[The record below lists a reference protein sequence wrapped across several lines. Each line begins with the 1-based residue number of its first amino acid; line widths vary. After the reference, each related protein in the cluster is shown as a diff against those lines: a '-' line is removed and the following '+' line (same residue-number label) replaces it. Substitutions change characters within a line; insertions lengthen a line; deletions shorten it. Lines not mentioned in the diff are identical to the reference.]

1 MREDDGRKLDQQTL
15 EAIRL
20 RAVEQVA
27 RGVPAARV
35 GAGLAALGLHRRTIY
50 TWLATERTEGR
61 QALRAKPV
69 PGRAGKLSD
78 AQLGELAG
86 LIAETDPRDH
96 GFAVALWTRD
106 VVRQLIEAPFGVA
119 LWTRDVVRQLIESR
133 FGVALTVASVG
144 RTLHDLGF
152 SAQRPLYRA
161 EQADPVAVARWKEIE
176 YPTIAAA
183 ATAAG
188 GTVFFVDEA
197 GVRSDYHAGTTWAP
211 VGQTPAV
218 RATGARF
225 GLNLISAISAQGAL
239 RFSVLADTLT
249 AAGFINFLQ
258 RLLHDA
264 QRTSAGPVFCIVD
277 NHPVH
282 RAKAV
287 DRYVDSTDTALR
299 LYRLP
304 AYSPQ
309 LNPDEWVWKNVKHDG
324 VAPAAPNG
332 PEQMKSV
339 VTSRLR
345 RLQRLPQIVRGFFGD
360 PELAYIA
367 AVA

>member
-1 MREDDGRKLDQQTL
+1 MREDDGRKLDHRTL
-15 EAIRL
+15 EALRL

-27 RGVPAARV
+27 RGVPAAEV

-50 TWLATERTEGR
+50 TWLAKERTEGR

-69 PGRAGKLSD
+69 PGRPRKL
-78 AQLGELAG
+78 AEEQLGELAG
-86 LIAETDPRDH
+86 LIAESDPRDH
-96 GFAVALWTRD
+96 GFAVALWTRE
-106 VVRQLIEAPFGVA
+106 VVRQLIAA
-119 LWTRDVVRQLIESR
+119 R
-133 FGVALTVASVG
+133 FGVQLTVASVG

-161 EQADPVAVARWKEIE
+161 EQADPVAVARWKDVE
-176 YPTIAAA
+176 YPKIAAA
-183 ATAAG
+183 AKAAG
-188 GTVFFVDEA
+188 GTVYFVDEA
-197 GVRSDYHAGTTWAP
+197 GVRSDYHSGTTWAP
-211 VGQTPAV
+211 VAQTPAV

-225 GLNLISAISAQGAL
+225 GLNMISAISAQGAL
-239 RFSVLADTLT
+239 RFSVRTGTLT
-249 AAGFINFLQ
+249 AAVFIAFLK
-258 RLLHDA
+258 RLVHDA
-264 QRTSAGPVFCIVD
+264 EHNGSDPVFCIVD
-277 NHPVH
+277 NHPAH

-287 DRYVDSTDTALR
+287 DRFVGSTDGALR

-324 VAPAAPNG
+324 VAPAAPKG
-332 PEQMKSV
+332 HEQMKAV
-339 VTSRLR
+339 VTARLR

>member
-1 MREDDGRKLDQQTL
+1 MREDDGRKLDHQTL

-69 PGRAGKLSD
+69 PGRARKLSD

-106 VVRQLIEAPFGVA
+106 VVRQLIEA
-119 LWTRDVVRQLIESR
+119 R

-197 GVRSDYHAGTTWAP
+197 GVRSDYHAGTTWARVGRHADRARHRRP
-211 VGQTPAV
+211 VRAEHDLGDQREGRAAV
-218 RATGARF
+218 R
-225 GLNLISAISAQGAL
+225 
-239 RFSVLADTLT
+239 
-249 AAGFINFLQ
+249 
-258 RLLHDA
+258 
-264 QRTSAGPVFCIVD
+264 
-277 NHPVH
+277 
-282 RAKAV
+282 
-287 DRYVDSTDTALR
+287 
-299 LYRLP
+299 
-304 AYSPQ
+304 
-309 LNPDEWVWKNVKHDG
+309 
-324 VAPAAPNG
+324 
-332 PEQMKSV
+332 
-339 VTSRLR
+339 
-345 RLQRLPQIVRGFFGD
+345 
-360 PELAYIA
+360 
-367 AVA
+367 

>member
-1 MREDDGRKLDQQTL
+1 VREDDGRKLDHQTL
-15 EAIRL
+15 EALRL
-20 RAVEQVA
+20 RATEQVA
-27 RGVPAARV
+27 RGVPAAEV

-50 TWLATERTEGR
+50 TWLAKERAEGR
-61 QALRAKPV
+61 EALRARPV
-69 PGRAGKLSD
+69 PGRRRKLCD
-78 AQLGELAG
+78 AQLGELAA
-86 LIAETDPRDH
+86 LITDTDPRDH
-96 GFAVALWTRD
+96 GFAVALWTRQI
-106 VVRQLIEAPFGVA
+106 VRQLIAA
-119 LWTRDVVRQLIESR
+119 R
-133 FGVALTVASVG
+133 FGVVLTVASVG

-161 EQADPVAVARWKEIE
+161 EQADPVAVARWKETD
-176 YPTIAAA
+176 YPTIAAEA
-183 ATAAG
+183 KAAG

-211 VGQTPAV
+211 VAQTPTVAV
-218 RATGARF
+218 TGARF
-225 GLNLISAISAQGAL
+225 GLNMISAISAQGAL
-239 RFSVLADTLT
+239 RFSVLAGTLT
-249 AAGFINFLQ
+249 AAGFIAFLK

-264 QRTSAGPVFCIVD
+264 QRTGAGPVFCIVD
-277 NHPVH
+277 NHPAH

-287 DRYVDSTDTALR
+287 DRFVDSTHGALR
-299 LYRLP
+299 LHRLP

-332 PEQMKSV
+332 PDQMKAV
-339 VTSRLR
+339 VTARLR
-345 RLQRLPQIVRGFFGD
+345 RLQHLPHIVRGFFGD

>member
-1 MREDDGRKLDQQTL
+1 MREDDGRKLDHQTL

-61 QALRAKPV
+61 PALRAKPV
-69 PGRAGKLSD
+69 PGRARKLSD

-106 VVRQLIEAPFGVA
+106 VVRQLIEA
-119 LWTRDVVRQLIESR
+119 R
-133 FGVALTVASVG
+133 FGVALTVVSVG

-176 YPTIAAA
+176 YPKIAAA
-183 ATAAG
+183 AKAVG
-188 GTVFFVDEA
+188 GTGFFVDEA
-197 GVRSDYHAGTTWAP
+197 GMRSDYHAGTTWAP
-211 VGQTPAV
+211 VAKTPAV

-225 GLNLISAISAQGAL
+225 GLNMISAISAQGAL
-239 RFSVLADTLT
+239 RFSVLTGTLT
-249 AAGFINFLQ
+249 AAEFLAFLK
-258 RLLHDA
+258 RLRDDA
-264 QRTSAGPVFCIVD
+264 EHNGSDPVFCIVD
-277 NHPVH
+277 NHPAH

-287 DRYVDSTDTALR
+287 DRFVASTGGALR
-299 LYRLP
+299 LYPPP
-304 AYSPQ
+304 AYSPP
-309 LNPDEWVWKNVKHDG
+309 LHPGGGVWENGKAHG
-324 VAPAAPNG
+324 VAPPAPERAPPKEG
-332 PEQMKSV
+332 V
-339 VTSRLR
+339 VTPPLR

-367 AVA
+367 AGA

>member
-1 MREDDGRKLDQQTL
+1 MREDDGRKLDHQTL

-69 PGRAGKLSD
+69 PGRARKLSD

-106 VVRQLIEAPFGVA
+106 VVRQLIEA
-119 LWTRDVVRQLIESR
+119 R

-152 SAQRPLYRA
+152 SAQRPLSRA
-161 EQADPVAVARWKEIE
+161 EQADPGAVHRWKETD
-176 YPTIAAA
+176 YPKIAAE

-211 VGQTPAV
+211 VAQTPAV
-218 RATGARF
+218 RTTGARF
-225 GLNLISAISAQGAL
+225 GLNLISAISARGAL
-239 RFSVLADTLT
+239 RFSVLAGTLT
-249 AAGFINFLQ
+249 AAGFLAFLQ

-264 QRTSAGPVFCIVD
+264 QRTGAGPVFCIVD
-277 NHPVH
+277 NHPAH

-287 DRYVDSTDTALR
+287 DRFVDSTDGALR

-309 LNPDEWVWKNVKHDG
+309 VNPDVWVWKNVQHDG
-324 VAPAAPNG
+324 VAP
-332 PEQMKSV
+332 
-339 VTSRLR
+339 
-345 RLQRLPQIVRGFFGD
+345 RLPTARTR
-360 PELAYIA
+360 
-367 AVA
+367 

>member
-1 MREDDGRKLDQQTL
+1 MREDDGRKLDHQTL
-15 EAIRL
+15 EALRL

-27 RGVPAARV
+27 RGVPAAEV

-50 TWLATERTEGR
+50 TWLAKERTEGR

-69 PGRAGKLSD
+69 PGRPRKLSD
-78 AQLGELAG
+78 AQLGELAA
-86 LIAETDPRDH
+86 LITDTDPRDH
-96 GFAVALWTRD
+96 GFAVALWTREI
-106 VVRQLIEAPFGVA
+106 VRQLIAA
-119 LWTRDVVRQLIESR
+119 R

-144 RTLHDLGF
+144 RSLHGLGF

-161 EQADPVAVARWKEIE
+161 EQADPAAVARWKEVE
-176 YPTIAAA
+176 YPAIAAA
-183 ATAAG
+183 AKAAG

-211 VGQTPAV
+211 VGATPTV

-225 GLNLISAISAQGAL
+225 ALNMISAISAQGAL
-239 RFSVLADTLT
+239 RFAVFTGSFT
-249 AAGFINFLQ
+249 AAGFIAFLQ

-264 QRTSAGPVFCIVD
+264 GQRGSGPVFCIVD
-277 NHPVH
+277 GHPVH
-282 RAKAV
+282 RAQAV
-287 DRYVDSTDTALR
+287 DDFVRSTDGALR

-309 LNPDEWVWKNVKHDG
+309 LNPDERVWNNVKHDG
-324 VAPAAPNG
+324 VAPAAPKG
-332 PEQMKSV
+332 AEQMKAV
-339 VTSRLR
+339 VTARLR
-345 RLQRLPQIVRGFFGD
+345 RLQRLPHIVRGFFAD
-360 PELAYIA
+360 PELAYIT

>member
-1 MREDDGRKLDQQTL
+1 MREDDGRKLDHHTL
-15 EAIRL
+15 EVLRL
-20 RAVEQVA
+20 RAVDQVA
-27 RGVPAARV
+27 RGVPAAEV
-35 GAGLAALGLHRRTIY
+35 GAGLTAVGIHPKTIY
-50 TWLATERTEGR
+50 TWLAKARTGGR
-61 QALRAKPV
+61 QALLSRSA
-69 PGRAGKLSD
+69 PGPRRKLSD
-78 AQLGELAG
+78 TQLRELADL
-86 LIAETDPRDH
+86 LITTDPRDH
-96 GFAVALWTRD
+96 GFPVALWTREI
-106 VVRQLIEAPFGVA
+106 VRQLIAA
-119 LWTRDVVRQLIESR
+119 R
-133 FGVALTVASVG
+133 FGVPLTVASVG

-161 EQADPVAVARWKEIE
+161 EQADPVAVARWREIE

-218 RATGARF
+218 RTTGARF

-239 RFSVLADTLT
+239 RFSVLAGTLT
-249 AAGFINFLQ
+249 AAGFIAFLQ

-264 QRTSAGPVFCIVD
+264 QRPGAGPVFCIVD
-277 NHPVH
+277 NHPAH

-287 DRYVDSTDTALR
+287 DRFVAPTDGGLR
-299 LYRLP
+299 LHRLP

-332 PEQMKSV
+332 PDQMKAV
-339 VTSRLR
+339 ITARLR
-345 RLQRLPQIVRGFFGD
+345 RLQRLPD
-360 PELAYIA
+360 PRLSR
-367 AVA
+367 VP